1 MYHKV
6 GLYFHLKMDLLYF
19 FFLLSYKRM
28 GVLKVLMVLVLGS
41 VGRIDPN
48 IDCIDTKSVSVSD

>member
-1 MYHKV
+1 
-6 GLYFHLKMDLLYF
+6 MDLLYF

-48 IDCIDTKSVSVSD
+48 IDCIDTKSVSVSDCY

>member
-1 MYHKV
+1 
-6 GLYFHLKMDLLYF
+6 MDLLYF

-28 GVLKVLMVLVLGS
+28 GVLKVLMELVLGS

-48 IDCIDTKSVSVSD
+48 TDCIDTKSVSVSD